1 MIFAVV
7 GFIALILAVT
17 IDVIANVRCRKTG
30 EHFEQRYRGAEKEI
44 GMLFNNVS
52 SLSIQIAT
60 QKERIDMLEDKNKE
74 LEKKLDDAE
83 SRVASQVAEKV
94 EKRWDAGLE
103 KMMAWNPYDISN
115 EDGGN

>member
-17 IDVIANVRCRKTG
+17 IDTIASIQSKKTA
-30 EHFEQRYRGAEKEI
+30 EHFEQCYRGAEKEI
-44 GMLFNNVS
+44 GLLFNNVS

-60 QKERIDMLEDKNKE
+60 QKERIDMLEDSNKE
-74 LEKKLDDAE
+74 LKGKLENAE
-83 SRVASQVAEKV
+83 AHVAAQVAEKV

-103 KMMAWNPYDISN
+103 KMMAWNPYDIGN
-115 EDGGN
+115 GDGGN